1 MITFVMWT
9 SVNLVTFVCICIVVQ
24 ISMFA
29 SLVFKEQKRGTK
41 R

>member
-24 ISMFA
+24 MSMFA
-29 SLVFKEQKRGTK
+29 SKCSALFSL
-41 R
+41 